1 MTATGTTT
9 EPVARPTPPAPLPGP
24 PVPPAVPV
32 PTVLPLARPPV
43 HSRTEQVVGIATGA
57 FLASLG
63 LFVLDAGGATT
74 GGTAGLALLMTRAA
88 GWSFHVVFLVVSL
101 PFIALAIR
109 RKGWGFTLRSAAAL
123 VLVSAFSALHPIA
136 VGVSGIDTVYAALV
150 GNLLAGVGILVV
162 FRHGASLGGFNVVA
176 LLCQERLG
184 WRAGYVQMALDVTVV
199 LAFATV
205 GDWDVVLV
213 SGAGAVVLNLVIA
226 MNHRPGRYT
235 GA

>member
-1 MTATGTTT
+1 MTAPGATARA
-9 EPVARPTPPAPLPGP
+9 VARPSRPASGRVAPDLPVAPL
-24 PVPPAVPV
+24 
-32 PTVLPLARPPV
+32 
-43 HSRTEQVVGIATGA
+43 HSHTDQVAGIVTGA

-63 LFVLDAGGATT
+63 LFVLGAGGATT
-74 GGTAGLALLMTRAA
+74 GGTAGLALLLTRAA
-88 GWSFHVVFLVVSL
+88 GWSFQLVLLVVSL
-101 PFIALAIR
+101 PFIVLAIR
-109 RKGWGFTLRSAAAL
+109 RKGWGFTSRSVAAI
-123 VLVSAFSALHPIA
+123 VLVSASSALHPLA
-136 VGVSGIDTVYAALV
+136 FGVTGVDTVYAALV

-205 GDWDVVLV
+205 GEWDVVLV

-226 MNHRPGRYT
+226 MNHRPGRYA